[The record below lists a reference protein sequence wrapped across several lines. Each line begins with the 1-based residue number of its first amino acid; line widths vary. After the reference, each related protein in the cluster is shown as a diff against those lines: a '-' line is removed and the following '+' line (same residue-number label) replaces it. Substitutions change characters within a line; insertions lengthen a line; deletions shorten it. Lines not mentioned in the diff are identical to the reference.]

1 MNSRK
6 RSLQTLW
13 DIHTNMYKTD
23 DQQEPAVWHRELYSV
38 FYNSLREKRMLKKID
53 TYVCIAES
61 LFCKPETNTTLQI
74 NYTSIK
80 KNKKKKQVQESR
92 KKKKTVGSLE
102 LESLHVAFEMQGM
115 QGVSQSIQS
124 PSSFPVTNTY

>member
-61 LFCKPETNTTLQI
+61 LFCVW
-74 NYTSIK
+74 K
-80 KNKKKKQVQESR
+80 KLKTEIR
-92 KKKKTVGSLE
+92 KDICTPNIL
-102 LESLHVAFEMQGM
+102 
-115 QGVSQSIQS
+115 
-124 PSSFPVTNTY
+124 